1 MCAWK
6 MMLKVIRGR
15 AIDKEGTVT
24 GHAPE
29 ERETTGWLKQS
40 LLLALM
46 LTLVVAMP
54 GLQYTASASLTENL
68 DQSQTVSMSSTT
80 VYYDT
85 QKAQIFTAGA
95 YGTLYQVS
103 LRLENYKSN
112 PPTEAFL
119 RVSVQTVIAGL
130 PSGKEVGHGMIPLI
144 DIPPLGY
151 PGWVDIGIK
160 GAFMTH
166 GTQYAII
173 LQASDAS
180 APVTWYF
187 MGASSYDPGYT
198 SGTMA
203 INNGIGW
210 IIEESLDFTFETYVI
225 PDRLDLNLGGNDQ
238 YSGGYRMYAMTF
250 FPEFPGL
257 TGGLVRVGVYL
268 ATGGYYGD
276 TVVIEAS
283 IQTVEGGIPSGKVI
297 GEPSTISFSNR
308 YGSWIEI
315 GISGAVVRAGIQYA
329 LVLRGSSNFLW
340 HYSFNPYE
348 GGELYTYDG
357 QSWDNWSD
365 LPRTLTLKTYIAT
378 LLPHSAPPRPAEI
391 TPCSFGVCP
400 SVTGSITP
408 EDSTARV
415 TSNFN
420 FKGMPN
426 GKVRGVLNFND
437 SRTGDFVLRG
447 CTTESTACRL
457 TVDTFACKDKDQHM
471 ITVAGTYTR
480 KGETEG
486 EYMLTLSGFKDGIGT
501 FTLTADDYSY
511 NLMLDGI
518 VDVTCP

>member
-15 AIDKEGTVT
+15 AIDQEGTAT

-40 LLLALM
+40 LLL
-46 LTLVVAMP
+46 TLIISLVIVMP
-54 GLQYTASASLTENL
+54 GLQYTASASLPENL

-85 QKAQIFTAGA
+85 QKAQIFTSGA

-160 GAFMTH
+160 GAFMTV

-203 INNGIGW
+203 INNGSGW

-238 YSGGYRMYAMTF
+238 YSGGYRIYAMTF
-250 FPEFPGL
+250 IPRL
-257 TGGLVRVGVYL
+257 SGGLVRVGVYL
-268 ATGGYYGD
+268 ATGDWD
-276 TVVIEAS
+276 TKFVEAS

-348 GGELYTYDG
+348 GGELYIYDG
-357 QSWDNWSD
+357 QSWGGNWPD
-365 LPRTLTLKTYIAT
+365 TPRTLTLKTYIAT
-378 LLPHSAPPRPAEI
+378 LLPHSTPPPPAEI

-400 SVTGSITP
+400 SVIGSITP
-408 EDSTARV
+408 KDSTARLM
-415 TSNFN
+415 SNFN
-420 FKGMPN
+420 FKEMRN

-447 CTTESTACRL
+447 CTTESAACRL
-457 TVDTFACKDKDQHM
+457 TVDTFACTDQHA
-471 ITVAGTYTR
+471 ITVAGTYKR
-480 KGETEG
+480 KGETAG
-486 EYMLTLSGFKDGIGT
+486 EYMLTLSGVKDGIGT

-511 NLMLDGI
+511 NFMLDGI
-518 VDVTCP
+518 VNVTCP

>member
-1 MCAWK
+1 
-6 MMLKVIRGR
+6 
-15 AIDKEGTVT
+15 
-24 GHAPE
+24 
-29 ERETTGWLKQS
+29 
-40 LLLALM
+40 
-46 LTLVVAMP
+46 MP
-54 GLQYTASASLTENL
+54 GLQYTASASLTETL

-119 RVSVQTVIAGL
+119 KVSVQTVIAGL
-130 PSGKEVGHGMIPLI
+130 PSGKEVGHGMIFLS

-151 PGWVDIGIK
+151 PDWVDIGIK
-160 GAFMTH
+160 GAFMTV
-166 GTQYAII
+166 GTQYAIV
-173 LQASDAS
+173 LQASDAF
-180 APVTWYF
+180 APVTWWF
-187 MGASSYDPGYT
+187 MGANSYDPGYT

-203 INNGIGW
+203 INNGSGW
-210 IIEESLDFTFETYVI
+210 IIEESLDFTFETYVF
-225 PDRLDLNLGGNDQ
+225 PDKLDVNLVGNDQ

-250 FPEFPGL
+250 IPEFPGL
-257 TGGLVRVGVYL
+257 TGGLVRVGLYL

-276 TVVIEAS
+276 TVVVEAS

-297 GEPSTISFSNR
+297 GEPSTIILSNK

-340 HYSFNPYE
+340 HYSFNPYV
-348 GGELYTYDG
+348 GGEMYTYDG
-357 QSWDNWSD
+357 QSWNYWPDT
-365 LPRTLTLKTYIAT
+365 PRTLTLKTYMAT
-378 LLPHSAPPRPAEI
+378 LFPQSTPPPPAEI

-420 FKGMPN
+420 FKEMRN

-447 CTTESTACRL
+447 CTTESAACRL
-457 TVDTFACKDKDQHM
+457 TVETFACTDQHA

-480 KGETEG
+480 KGETAG
-486 EYMLTLSGFKDGIGT
+486 EYMLTLSGVKDGIGT
-501 FTLTADDYSY
+501 FTLIADDYSY